1 MTPRGPKGRRGG
13 SRNSK
18 LRPTGAKMG
27 ADLVATENHVAVT
40 HQVNP
45 AADAVLP
52 QHWKD
57 WMASNTPCK
66 VNSYHN
72 FAVRMHHGGSF
83 CPIMVSEDG
92 CVEAMESAAGA
103 PRMIGIMWHPERSLP
118 KCGESD
124 NLEYRNANKDLTRTI
139 AVLKNATKA

>member
-1 MTPRGPKGRRGG
+1 
-13 SRNSK
+13 
-18 LRPTGAKMG
+18 MG

-57 WMASNTPCK
+57 WMASHTSRK

-72 FAVRMHHGGSF
+72 FTVSLHPEGTF
-83 CPIMVSEDG
+83 CPIMLFDNG
-92 CVEAMESAAGA
+92 CVEAIESAAGA
-103 PRMIGIMWHPERSLP
+103 PHMMGIMWHPERSLP
-118 KCGESD
+118 NCKASE
-124 NLEYRNANKDLTRTI
+124 NLSYRNANKDLIRLCLDWKRMCPLVQSCFVQVR
-139 AVLKNATKA
+139 VLAYDR